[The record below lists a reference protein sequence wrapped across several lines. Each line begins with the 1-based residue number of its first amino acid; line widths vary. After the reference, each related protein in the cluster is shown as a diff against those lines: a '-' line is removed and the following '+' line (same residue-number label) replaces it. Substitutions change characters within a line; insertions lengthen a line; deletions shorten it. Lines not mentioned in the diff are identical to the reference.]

1 MNPRRIEFFAYI
13 LGLIVLGLLYPRL
26 KTSLSEPIFFGL
38 VIGYLAAV
46 RGIGYLVARQVSKS
60 SSPAG
65 GGDA

>member
-1 MNPRRIEFFAYI
+1 MNPRRIEFVAYI
-13 LGLIVLGLLYPRL
+13 LGLIVLGLFYPRL
-26 KTSLSEPIFFGL
+26 KTSLSELIFFGV